1 MSAVSFCLLGPLPMN
16 PVKRR
21 PACTLSAQTRH
32 DCQKCHVSGQSS
44 SWIIALKQDSRP
56 LRLSGLRMVYTR
68 FLLMEREAF
77 GSPEGS
83 RLDGSLGGASDP

>member
-1 MSAVSFCLLGPLPMN
+1 MN

-21 PACTLSAQTRH
+21 PACALSAQTRH

-44 SWIIALKQDSRP
+44 SWVVSLRQDSHP
-56 LRLSGLRMVYTR
+56 PRLSGLRMVYTSFAS